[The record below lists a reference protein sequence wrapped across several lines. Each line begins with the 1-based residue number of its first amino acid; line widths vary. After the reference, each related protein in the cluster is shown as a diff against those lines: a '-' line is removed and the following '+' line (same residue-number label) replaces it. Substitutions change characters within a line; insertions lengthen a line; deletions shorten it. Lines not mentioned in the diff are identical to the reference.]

1 MILVLLGAPGAGK
14 GTQAEALAT
23 ATGAAHVA
31 TGDLFRAE
39 IAAGSELGRTASS
52 FIDAGKLVPDEVT
65 IGMISA
71 RLAKPDA
78 AQRVILDGFP
88 RNPTQVAALDAAFAS
103 SGRTISAILLNVDL
117 SILTARLTGRR
128 VCPDCGRSYHVAHRP
143 PTVADRCDACGAA
156 LITRSDDAPATVA
169 ARLENQLA
177 ALNDVV
183 ELYRAS
189 DRLQVVEGVGEI
201 REIQS
206 RLAAAAAAVGFTA

>member
-14 GTQAEALAT
+14 GTQAEALAA

-39 IAAGSELGRTASS
+39 IAAGSALGRTASS

-88 RNPTQVAALDAAFAS
+88 RNPVQAAALDAAFAS
-103 SGRTISAILLNVDL
+103 SGRKITAILLQVNAE
-117 SILTARLTGRR
+117 ILTARLTGRR
-128 VCPDCGRSYHVAHRP
+128 VCPGCGRSYHVEHRP
-143 PTVADRCDACGAA
+143 PAAADQCDACGTT
-156 LITRSDDAPATVA
+156 LVTRSDDAPLTVA
-169 ARLENQLA
+169 ARLANQLT
-177 ALNDVV
+177 ALGDVV
-183 ELYRAS
+183 DLYRAS
-189 DRLQVVEGVGEI
+189 GRLQVVEGVGEI
-201 REIQS
+201 DAIQS
-206 RLAAAAAAVGFTA
+206 RLAAAAAAVGFSV

>member
-14 GTQAEALAT
+14 GTQAEALAA

-206 RLAAAAAAVGFTA
+206 RLAAAAAAVGFSA

>member
-14 GTQAEALAT
+14 GTQAEALAA

-117 SILTARLTGRR
+117 SILTVRLTGRR

>member
-14 GTQAEALAT
+14 GTQAEALAA

-169 ARLENQLA
+169 ARLENQLT

-183 ELYRAS
+183 ELYRTS
-189 DRLQVVEGVGEI
+189 GRLQVVEGVGEI

-206 RLAAAAAAVGFTA
+206 RRAAAAASVGFTA